1 MLDTGVALATGL
13 IIFPAC
19 FAFGVA
25 PDSGPG
31 LVFITLPSVFEQM
44 WGGQVWGTLFFVFMS
59 FAALS
64 TVIAVF
70 EGILRFSMDQWGWS
84 RRRAVTV
91 NLIAIPLLSLPCAL
105 GFNVLSDVVMPGVGD
120 IQTVEDFL
128 VSSNIMPLGSLV
140 FVMFCVSRRGWG
152 WKRFLAE
159 ANEGEGLKF
168 PAWLLPW
175 MRFGVPVLVV
185 IILILG
191 WVPIVSSWL

>member
-1 MLDTGVALATGL
+1 
-13 IIFPAC
+13 
-19 FAFGVA
+19 
-25 PDSGPG
+25 
-31 LVFITLPSVFEQM
+31 
-44 WGGQVWGTLFFVFMS
+44 MS

-84 RRRAVTV
+84 RKRAVTV

-140 FVMFCVSRRGWG
+140 YVLFCVSRRGWG
-152 WKRFLAE
+152 WKNFLAE

-168 PAWLLPW
+168 PRWLRLW

-185 IILILG
+185 IILIMG
-191 WVPIVSSWL
+191 WVPIVSSWM

>member
-1 MLDTGVALATGL
+1 M
-13 IIFPAC
+13 
-19 FAFGVA
+19 
-25 PDSGPG
+25 
-31 LVFITLPSVFEQM
+31 
-44 WGGQVWGTLFFVFMS
+44 
-59 FAALS
+59 
-64 TVIAVF
+64 
-70 EGILRFSMDQWGWS
+70 
-84 RRRAVTV
+84 

-140 FVMFCVSRRGWG
+140 YVLFCVSRRGWG

-168 PAWLLPW
+168 PRWLRPW

-185 IILILG
+185 IILVMG

>member
-1 MLDTGVALATGL
+1 M
-13 IIFPAC
+13 
-19 FAFGVA
+19 
-25 PDSGPG
+25 
-31 LVFITLPSVFEQM
+31 
-44 WGGQVWGTLFFVFMS
+44 WGTLFFVFMS

-84 RRRAVTV
+84 RKRAVTV

-140 FVMFCVSRRGWG
+140 YVLFCVSRRGWG
-152 WKRFLAE
+152 WKNFLAE

-168 PAWLLPW
+168 PRWLRPW

-185 IILILG
+185 IILVMG

>member
-1 MLDTGVALATGL
+1 
-13 IIFPAC
+13 
-19 FAFGVA
+19 
-25 PDSGPG
+25 
-31 LVFITLPSVFEQM
+31 M

-84 RRRAVTV
+84 RKRAVTV

-140 FVMFCVSRRGWG
+140 FVLFCVSRRGWG
-152 WKRFLAE
+152 WKNFLAE

-168 PAWLLPW
+168 PRWLRPW

-185 IILILG
+185 IILVMG

>member
-1 MLDTGVALATGL
+1 M
-13 IIFPAC
+13 
-19 FAFGVA
+19 
-25 PDSGPG
+25 
-31 LVFITLPSVFEQM
+31 
-44 WGGQVWGTLFFVFMS
+44 WGTLFFVFMS

-70 EGILRFSMDQWGWS
+70 EGILRFSMDEWGWS

-140 FVMFCVSRRGWG
+140 YVLFCVSRRGWG

-168 PAWLLPW
+168 PRWLRPW

-185 IILILG
+185 IILVMG

>member
-1 MLDTGVALATGL
+1 
-13 IIFPAC
+13 
-19 FAFGVA
+19 
-25 PDSGPG
+25 
-31 LVFITLPSVFEQM
+31 M

-84 RRRAVTV
+84 RKRAVTV

-140 FVMFCVSRRGWG
+140 YVLFCVSRRGWG
-152 WKRFLAE
+152 WKNFLAE

-168 PAWLLPW
+168 PRWLRPW

-185 IILILG
+185 IILIMG
-191 WVPIVSSWL
+191 WVPIVSSWM

>member
-1 MLDTGVALATGL
+1 
-13 IIFPAC
+13 
-19 FAFGVA
+19 
-25 PDSGPG
+25 
-31 LVFITLPSVFEQM
+31 
-44 WGGQVWGTLFFVFMS
+44 MS

-84 RRRAVTV
+84 RKRAVTV

-140 FVMFCVSRRGWG
+140 YVLFCVSRRGWG
-152 WKRFLAE
+152 WKNFLAE

-168 PAWLLPW
+168 PRWLRPW

-185 IILILG
+185 IILIMG
-191 WVPIVSSWL
+191 WVPIVSSWM

>member
-1 MLDTGVALATGL
+1 
-13 IIFPAC
+13 
-19 FAFGVA
+19 
-25 PDSGPG
+25 
-31 LVFITLPSVFEQM
+31 
-44 WGGQVWGTLFFVFMS
+44 MS

-84 RRRAVTV
+84 RKRAVTV

-140 FVMFCVSRRGWG
+140 YVLFCVSRRGWG
-152 WKRFLAE
+152 WKNFLAE

-168 PAWLLPW
+168 PRWLRPW

-185 IILILG
+185 IILIMG

>member
-1 MLDTGVALATGL
+1 
-13 IIFPAC
+13 
-19 FAFGVA
+19 
-25 PDSGPG
+25 
-31 LVFITLPSVFEQM
+31 
-44 WGGQVWGTLFFVFMS
+44 
-59 FAALS
+59 
-64 TVIAVF
+64 
-70 EGILRFSMDQWGWS
+70 MDQWGWS
-84 RRRAVTV
+84 RKRAVTV

-140 FVMFCVSRRGWG
+140 YVLFCVSRRGWG
-152 WKRFLAE
+152 WKNFLAE

-185 IILILG
+185 IILIMG

>member
-1 MLDTGVALATGL
+1 M
-13 IIFPAC
+13 
-19 FAFGVA
+19 
-25 PDSGPG
+25 
-31 LVFITLPSVFEQM
+31 
-44 WGGQVWGTLFFVFMS
+44 WGTLFFVFMS

-84 RRRAVTV
+84 RKRAVTV

-140 FVMFCVSRRGWG
+140 YVLFCVSRRGWG
-152 WKRFLAE
+152 WKNFLAE

-168 PAWLLPW
+168 PRWLRPW

-185 IILILG
+185 IILIMG
-191 WVPIVSSWL
+191 WVPIVSSWM